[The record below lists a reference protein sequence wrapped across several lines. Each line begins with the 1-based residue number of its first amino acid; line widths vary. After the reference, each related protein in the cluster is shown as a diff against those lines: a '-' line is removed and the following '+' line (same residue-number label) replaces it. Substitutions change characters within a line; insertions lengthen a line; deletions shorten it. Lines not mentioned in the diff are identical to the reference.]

1 MDCSEGC
8 IFVVDRSKFH
18 RIFVYMG
25 GRSAKEQEHMDSEVK
40 KLQDSIFDDI
50 GDVKSDVFKENKEL
64 TDDIDN
70 VEPVQGS
77 PGPPGQEGPHGI
89 NGINGIHG
97 AIGLQGQRGKRGIA
111 GPQGK
116 VGVMVRQ
123 PQSPLCTFLFL
134 PSVWLGL
141 CLLSCNTAPG
151 SFGIVKYIFGM
162 NDHNCKKKQE
172 TEHKPFAM
180 FAGSAR
186 QRGTPWQIR
195 LAR

>member
-18 RIFVYMG
+18 RLFGYMG

-50 GDVKSDVFKENKEL
+50 GDVKTDVFKENKEL

-70 VEPVQGS
+70 VEPVQGL

-123 PQSPLCTFLFL
+123 PQSPLCTFYSFHQF
-134 PSVWLGL
+134 GL
-141 CLLSCNTAPG
+141 AYVCCHVILHSALL
-151 SFGIVKYIFGM
+151 VM
-162 NDHNCKKKQE
+162 
-172 TEHKPFAM
+172 
-180 FAGSAR
+180 
-186 QRGTPWQIR
+186 
-195 LAR
+195 

>member
-1 MDCSEGC
+1 MLC
-8 IFVVDRSKFH
+8 IVLKSQRL
-18 RIFVYMG
+18 FVYMG

-50 GDVKSDVFKENKEL
+50 GDVKTDVFKENKEL

-70 VEPVQGS
+70 VEPVQGP

-89 NGINGIHG
+89 NGMNGIHG

-123 PQSPLCTFLFL
+123 PQSPFCTFLFL

-141 CLLSCNTAPG
+141 CCHVIL
-151 SFGIVKYIFGM
+151 
-162 NDHNCKKKQE
+162 H
-172 TEHKPFAM
+172 
-180 FAGSAR
+180 
-186 QRGTPWQIR
+186 
-195 LAR
+195 